1 MKIDDIDVNKT
12 LHSKGESYGSKNS
25 LKYFIAYND
34 VDVIRPLC
42 IKLLQM
48 IGYVRSFESNMTM
61 SFKISEKLPQMVGY
75 VRSFESNM
83 KISFKISDK
92 QFLKK

>member
-1 MKIDDIDVNKT
+1 
-12 LHSKGESYGSKNS
+12 
-25 LKYFIAYND
+25 
-34 VDVIRPLC
+34 
-42 IKLLQM
+42 M
-48 IGYVRSFESNMTM
+48 IGYVRSFESDMTM

>member
-1 MKIDDIDVNKT
+1 MVHFNI
-12 LHSKGESYGSKNS
+12 S